1 MKKFEN
7 LFSQDPIGAFEKIE
21 EDYARYFEVAFKL
34 EDDNLNA
41 ERMRI
46 LKEGNNMCKDPYYEI
61 LPEYAHAEKIDS
73 MDALTS
79 HFSKAFD
86 GHENSKTFF

>member
-61 LPEYAHAEKIDS
+61 LPDQGAI
-73 MDALTS
+73 L
-79 HFSKAFD
+79 
-86 GHENSKTFF
+86 